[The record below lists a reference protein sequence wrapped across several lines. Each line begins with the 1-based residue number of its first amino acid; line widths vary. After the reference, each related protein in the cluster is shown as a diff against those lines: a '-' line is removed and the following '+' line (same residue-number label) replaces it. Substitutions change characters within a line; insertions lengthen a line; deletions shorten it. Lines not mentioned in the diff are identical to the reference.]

1 MFIQEGG
8 ERSIVMAPAATSLL
22 NQETVT
28 SNFGKKH
35 THILSHSHTHTY
47 THTYTHTHSSV
58 PTMHMPGP
66 FPCFQYSMLKQS
78 ESLKMKACKAYYY
91 DSYINIVVG
100 QA

>member
-35 THILSHSHTHTY
+35 THILSLSHTHTPQ
-47 THTYTHTHSSV
+47 SQLCIL
-58 PTMHMPGP
+58 PGP
-66 FPCFQYSMLKQS
+66 FPYFQYSMLKQS